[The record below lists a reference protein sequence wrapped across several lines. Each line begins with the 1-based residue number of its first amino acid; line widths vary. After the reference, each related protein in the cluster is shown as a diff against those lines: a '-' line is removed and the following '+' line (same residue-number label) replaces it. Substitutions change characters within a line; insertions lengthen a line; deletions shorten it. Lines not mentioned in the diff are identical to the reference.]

1 MKACVC
7 MLEVSR
13 HGLLETELLALLAEE
28 RNIKMPAY
36 DPNAENVALEKTKNT
51 TDDGIDKDV
60 KENIKE
66 TQQNISKLVQETYVK
81 EDKEGKDKKNVKCM
95 DSHTCLRY
103 KNDDSEFFLTIS
115 CKWDGSK
122 CFKPNSGPHLFTIFA
137 KILVLVVGVGS
148 EYFLLWVFVFLVNS

>member
-28 RNIKMPAY
+28 RNIKMPVY
-36 DPNAENVALEKTKNT
+36 DPNAENLALEKTKNT

-95 DSHTCLRY
+95 DFSTSSAL
-103 KNDDSEFFLTIS
+103 
-115 CKWDGSK
+115 
-122 CFKPNSGPHLFTIFA
+122 
-137 KILVLVVGVGS
+137 
-148 EYFLLWVFVFLVNS
+148 